1 MVIAAELVILQP
13 SVTVTVYVP
22 ATKPVA
28 DAPVPPDGDHEYV
41 YDPVPPAAVT
51 VAAPFD
57 PP

>member
-1 MVIAAELVILQP
+1 MVIVAEVVILQASTP
-13 SVTVTVYVP
+13 PTVYVS

-41 YDPVPPAAVT
+41 YDPVPPVAVT
-51 VAAPFD
+51 VAAPFE

>member
-1 MVIAAELVILQP
+1 MIDIEAEVILQS
-13 SVTVTVYVP
+13 SVIVTVYVP

-41 YDPVPPAAVT
+41 YDPVPPVAVT
-51 VAAPFD
+51 VAAPFE